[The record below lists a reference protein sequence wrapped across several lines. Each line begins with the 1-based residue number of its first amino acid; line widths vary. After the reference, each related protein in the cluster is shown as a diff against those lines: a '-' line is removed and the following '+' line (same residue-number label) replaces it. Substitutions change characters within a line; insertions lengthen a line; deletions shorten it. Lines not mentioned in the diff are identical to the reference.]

1 MNFLL
6 EIKNSVLHFWFV
18 QVILGV
24 IALFWLVVVLQK
36 IFAKSQ
42 KPAPNNDVPK
52 DNNNPKIDRDDLESY
67 ETDLDEEVI

>member
-1 MNFLL
+1 MDFLL

-42 KPAPNNDVPK
+42 KPAPNDVPK
-52 DNNNPKIDRDDLESY
+52 DKNPKIDHDDLENY
-67 ETDLDEEVI
+67 EADLDEEVI